1 MKTSDFL
8 EFNSRT
14 VRMKLDKAYFDKLNF
29 KLGKDIKN
37 CVIELVKKEISS
49 SCDRNKDINYDDLEK
64 ITDKVFSSFF
74 TNNILNIDFLCK
86 IIEENFE
93 FTDNYY
99 DSLISLNKLAY
110 IIEKAGVYL
119 SEKYI
124 FELMERSAVL
134 RENVQTIVVSKKE
147 DIQNGKLNN
156 IIKNDIMLIII
167 NVYLSMYSFNN
178 SVKSDD
184 IKYSSKTIKKQ
195 DKNIK
200 EPSSKKRS
208 KKDDSF
214 KIVSELLCDY
224 DYSSYVSFINSFSP
238 LTFEEEIDLGKKI
251 KQGDLKAR
259 DLLVYHNLKLV
270 AIITQKYIT
279 SGVELLDLISE
290 GNIGLIK
297 AASKYDYTRGVR
309 FSTVASWWIN
319 QCISR
324 TIDNQSA
331 SIRIPVYKRA
341 QITKYL
347 KAKEQVTSKILHNP
361 SIKELSYYLDM
372 SIEEIS
378 YFENLLADTVSL
390 NSILDD
396 ENNSELQDLILAP
409 LDSLLDLVV
418 VEDNKEEIRKLLDSE
433 NINAVEK
440 EVVRRHLGFYGNEE
454 SFTDI
459 SKSFKLS
466 RERIRVIFNT
476 AINKIKAGENKE
488 KYREFLGQ
496 KMYVK
501 K

>member
-110 IIEKAGVYL
+110 IIEKAGIYL

-134 RENVQTIVVSKKE
+134 RENVQTIVVNKKE

-251 KQGDLKAR
+251 RKGDLKAR

-297 AASKYDYTRGVR
+297 ALINDIDVITSDIDRVLYELKYLGYSNIIVDTPYFGVESIETNQYGTTYIKLYHISVGESML
-309 FSTVASWWIN
+309 FKIDKKWYNQFTQEYGGKLEQGDILDITVDEKPK
-319 QCISR
+319 R
-324 TIDNQSA
+324 RKIDNEWVEVG
-331 SIRIPVYKRA
+331 IELV
-341 QITKYL
+341 IT
-347 KAKEQVTSKILHNP
+347 A
-361 SIKELSYYLDM
+361 
-372 SIEEIS
+372 
-378 YFENLLADTVSL
+378 FC
-390 NSILDD
+390 
-396 ENNSELQDLILAP
+396 
-409 LDSLLDLVV
+409 
-418 VEDNKEEIRKLLDSE
+418 RK
-433 NINAVEK
+433 
-440 EVVRRHLGFYGNEE
+440 
-454 SFTDI
+454 
-459 SKSFKLS
+459 
-466 RERIRVIFNT
+466 
-476 AINKIKAGENKE
+476 
-488 KYREFLGQ
+488 
-496 KMYVK
+496 
-501 K
+501 